1 MTFAAPIALAF
12 LGLFIPVILLY
23 LLKQRRRR
31 VQVATLLFWDKILKD
46 EQSVT
51 SLTKLKKLI
60 SLLLQLAF
68 IALLAFALARPMLS
82 EKPTGARR
90 IVLFLDA
97 SASMETR
104 EGEQTRFE
112 LAKEKAL
119 KVARGLSIGDT
130 MMLVSVAAQPDIV
143 HPFTDSKRDL
153 EDAIEALEPSH
164 SGTDFGAALTILD
177 NLSADERETH
187 VYLISDG
194 AFEPIK
200 VNPGEKTRFA
210 WLKVGE
216 ARDNVGISGF
226 QVRPLP
232 SSPRDFQI
240 HIEVAN
246 ETEEAQRLPVE
257 LRIAGGL
264 IDAHEFTI
272 PAGESLTRTLKQ
284 FSQSGGE
291 VEIFV
296 DFDDAFPLDNHAFA
310 SLPEP
315 DPISVRL
322 VMDNNLFVEGALITD
337 DQVELEIVSP
347 TNYEP
352 ETDAEVT
359 IFANWAPAD
368 TPSGASIFLAAW
380 PMDLGLQIDGETER
394 PLITDW
400 EREHP
405 INRHLALKNVTIEKA
420 ANFVNTTNF
429 TALVSSFGKP
439 LVLLKES
446 ESSKIMVVG
455 FDTLTSD
462 FPLRVSFPIMMANA
476 IRHLAGDESGEQW
489 LNPDMGEILGPEQ
502 VRRYSSA
509 RGAAAETN
517 QLAAVIGPDG
527 ARSQLDDAGS
537 LVDVDR
543 VGFYRG
549 ETAKQETNTL
559 FAANLTD
566 RAESRIRPS
575 EALPLKSD
583 KPIQEIDD
591 GFRLGTEPWFFLI
604 VIAIIL
610 SAIEWLLF
618 HRRIIE

>member
-31 VQVATLLFWDKILKD
+31 VRVATLLFWDKILKD

-51 SLTKLKKLI
+51 SLTRLKKLI

-82 EKPTGARR
+82 EKLSGARR
-90 IVLFLDA
+90 IVLFLDS
-97 SASMETR
+97 SASMETK
-104 EGEQTRFE
+104 EGERARFD

-119 KVARGLSIGDT
+119 EVARGLSIGDT
-130 MMLVSVAAQPDIV
+130 MMLVSVAAQSDIV

-153 EDAIEALEPSH
+153 EDAIEALEISH
-164 SGTDFGAALTILD
+164 SGTDFAAALKILD
-177 NLSADERETH
+177 NLSDDERETH

-194 AFEPIK
+194 AFEPIEIA
-200 VNPGEKTRFA
+200 PGEKTRFA
-210 WLKVGE
+210 WRKVGE
-216 ARDNVGISGF
+216 ARDNVGIIGF

-246 ETEEAQRLPVE
+246 ETEKEQRAPVE
-257 LRIAGGL
+257 LRIGGGL

-272 PAGESLTRTLKQ
+272 PAGESVTRALKQ

-291 VEIFV
+291 VEVFV
-296 DFDDAFPLDNHAFA
+296 DFDDAFPLDNRAFA

-322 VMDNNLFVEGALITD
+322 VMDNNLFVEGALLTD
-337 DQVELEIVSP
+337 DQVDLEVVSP
-347 TNYEP
+347 TNYKP
-352 ETDAEVT
+352 DTDAEVT
-359 IFANWAPAD
+359 IFANWAPTH
-368 TPSGASIFLAAW
+368 TPPGASIFLARW
-380 PMDLGLQIDGETER
+380 PADLGLQVDGEAER

-420 ANFVNTTNF
+420 ANFVNATNF

-439 LVLLKES
+439 LVLLRES
-446 ESSKIMVVG
+446 KSSKVMVVG
-455 FDTLTSD
+455 FDTLSSD
-462 FPLRVSFPIMMANA
+462 FPLRVSFPIMIANA
-476 IRHLAGDESGEQW
+476 IRHLAGVESGDQW
-489 LNPDMGEILGPEQ
+489 LNPAMGEILGPEQ
-502 VRRYSSA
+502 VRGYSSA
-509 RGAAAETN
+509 RGMAAETN
-517 QLAAVIGPDG
+517 QIAAVIGPDG
-527 ARSQLDDAGS
+527 ERALLDGAGS

-549 ETAKQETNTL
+549 ETTGRDTNTL
-559 FAANLTD
+559 FAANLAD
-566 RAESRIRPS
+566 RAESRIAPS
-575 EALPLKSD
+575 DTLPLKSD
-583 KPIQEIDD
+583 KPIQEIKD

-604 VIAIIL
+604 VLAILL
-610 SAIEWLLF
+610 SAVEWLLF